1 MDLRAGGEADHN
13 PTSSAIGLAV
23 AITVG
28 SEPADGTDVVERFL
42 DSIDPA

>member
-23 AITVG
+23 AIMVG
-28 SEPADGTDVVERFL
+28 SEPVEGTDAVERFL
-42 DSIDPA
+42 DSIAPA